1 MEDFLEEVISGCFK
15 EYSMVNNERK
25 GICSGWQHED
35 WHRGKGTAALGLP
48 ELILPGRESP
58 AMRLE
63 RLAGGR
69 AW

>member
-1 MEDFLEEVISGCFK
+1 
-15 EYSMVNNERK
+15 MVNNERK

-35 WHRGKGTAALGLP
+35 WHRGKEQIALYSGNCSIGVTRAYLAR
-48 ELILPGRESP
+48 GESP

-63 RLAGGR
+63 RLAGSR